1 MMSVQIGHCPQ
12 LLLLLLTIV
21 YCRRKSGETR
31 DVQEMNSISRR
42 RREDVVVVVNG
53 LLCGVHA
60 ILYVGSILC
69 GPERGGGGDSNGNAG
84 ASVCL
89 VDGQTSRCGA
99 IQKRQEHRKADETE
113 ANGDRTGWD
122 GTMTELDDLLT
133 KM

>member
-1 MMSVQIGHCPQ
+1 
-12 LLLLLLTIV
+12 
-21 YCRRKSGETR
+21 
-31 DVQEMNSISRR
+31 MNSISRR
-42 RREDVVVVVNG
+42 RRREDVVVVNG

-69 GPERGGGGDSNGNAG
+69 GPERGGGDSNGNAG

-89 VDGQTSRCGA
+89 VDGQISRCGA

-113 ANGDRTGWD
+113 ANNGDRTGWD
-122 GTMTELDDLLT
+122 ETTEQDDLLT